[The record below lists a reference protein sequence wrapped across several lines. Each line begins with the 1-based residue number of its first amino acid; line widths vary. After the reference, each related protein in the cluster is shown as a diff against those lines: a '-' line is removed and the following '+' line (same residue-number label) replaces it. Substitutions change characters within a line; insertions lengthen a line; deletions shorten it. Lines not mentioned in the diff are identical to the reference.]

1 MCTLFPIYSFFVLI
15 SPFYPTLSVTFF
27 SSSFTPSYTTAPP
40 LI

>member
-1 MCTLFPIYSFFVLI
+1 MCTLFPISFSFILI

-27 SSSFTPSYTTAPP
+27 SSSFTPSYTTAP